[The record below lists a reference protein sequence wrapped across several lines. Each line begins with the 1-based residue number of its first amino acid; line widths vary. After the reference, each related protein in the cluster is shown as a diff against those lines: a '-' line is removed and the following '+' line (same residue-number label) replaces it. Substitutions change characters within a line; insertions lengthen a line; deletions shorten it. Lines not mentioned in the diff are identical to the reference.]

1 VLFKLAINQYIIV
14 AANGLKLKP
23 PRWRVRIPPLA
34 KGEKKTSAVLFQ
46 DDVGSQRAGVG
57 RPPPLLP
64 GVHEDRSGLAHLG
77 PML

>member
-1 VLFKLAINQYIIV
+1 MDSDST
-14 AANGLKLKP
+14 P
-23 PRWRVRIPPLA
+23 PQGGGFESRHWQRER
-34 KGEKKTSAVLFQ
+34 KKTSAVLFQ
-46 DDVGSQRAGVG
+46 DDVGCQRAGVG